1 MEWLR
6 NLAAESKARHLA
18 AKQEEM
24 KREKEERMRLEEA
37 QTQKVV
43 NQRDSFL
50 FRKTLVGYQGDL
62 TTIKDGGENNKEV
75 IESNIPTVSIKSK
88 IYNTYTPERPLPST
102 KGTDSCI
109 KSILKK
115 SSAIKKTKTQG
126 DDLKKPSA
134 AKSLRMKD
142 IGTPVRSVTKKPF
155 ETLKSPP
162 ARKTQFLGLTSTRDE
177 EKATEK
183 SVKWADEQKTKV
195 INVIT

>member
-37 QTQKVV
+37 QAQAIN

-62 TTIKDGGENNKEV
+62 ATIKDADENNKAVE
-75 IESNIPTVSIKSK
+75 ESNIPTVSTKSK
-88 IYNTYTPERPLPST
+88 VDNPYTPERPLPST

-115 SSAIKKTKTQG
+115 SSAIKKTKALG
-126 DDLKKPSA
+126 DDMKKPSA
-134 AKSLRMKD
+134 AKSLQMKD

-155 ETLKSPP
+155 ENLKSPP
-162 ARKTQFLGLTSTRDE
+162 ARKTQFGLSSTRQV
-177 EKATEK
+177 EKTTEK
-183 SVKWADEQKTKV
+183 SVKWADEHKTKLV
-195 INVIT
+195 NNV

>member
-24 KREKEERMRLEEA
+24 KREKEEHMRLEEA
-37 QTQKVV
+37 QTQAV

-62 TTIKDGGENNKEV
+62 ATIKDADENNKTV
-75 IESNIPTVSIKSK
+75 KESNIPAGSIKNK
-88 IYNTYTPERPLPST
+88 VDNPYTPERPLPST
-102 KGTDSCI
+102 KGTESCI

-115 SSAIKKTKTQG
+115 SSTVKNTKSQA
-126 DDLKKPSA
+126 DDVKKPSA
-134 AKSLRMKD
+134 AKSLQMKD

-155 ETLKSPP
+155 ETLKSSPT
-162 ARKTQFLGLTSTRDE
+162 RKNQIGAPSSRDE
-177 EKATEK
+177 EKITEK
-183 SVKWADEQKTKV
+183 SVKWADEQKVRNKKLKGV
-195 INVIT
+195 V